1 MWNLV
6 RSPMQNVLLIHS
18 WFVIHFLYGR
28 PIPASD
34 RSTLTEQDRDASR
47 PARASFPAK
56 DCNIR
61 DASLWLLRQG
71 PIQFSRLILGLLMQF
86 LICLIGYFSLCKE
99 TPQQLQKCKLH
110 LLAPKITLIE
120 VLFWEFESVS
130 SGSSV
135 ALLGLLYFQ
144 IGVSKSTFL
153 AYVTKLTDVSSKS
166 FFFFKG
172 WAVEQNGLVSFWSLI
187 LTYFNNRRIQY
198 MIMAQY

>member
-1 MWNLV
+1 MICD
-6 RSPMQNVLLIHS
+6 PFLIWSANSCLRQINPH
-18 WFVIHFLYGR
+18 WARQRCIQ
-28 PIPASD
+28 ASQ
-34 RSTLTEQDRDASR
+34 SLISSQ
-47 PARASFPAK
+47 

-71 PIQFSRLILGLLMQF
+71 PIQFSRLILGL

-153 AYVTKLTDVSSKS
+153 AYVTKLTDVSSKRI
-166 FFFFKG
+166 FFKG